1 MECLFTYICVLYII
15 IYIYMCA
22 IHYVLYIC
30 VISTYVR
37 MYALMHGHALTNRG
51 NGLWGGEGGAR

>member
-1 MECLFTYICVLYII
+1 MFIHIHLCSLYNY

-37 MYALMHGHALTNRG
+37 MYALMHGHALTNGG